1 MLVGLEPGQQ
11 EWFAEQVTNQQW
23 SVRQLEQEIKVLR
36 TNTSL
41 PLKNPKQDK
50 DVQRL
55 QEILAEQ
62 VGAPVQI
69 VNDGNDGG
77 WLKVKF
83 FDNDTLAG
91 LLERLG
97 LRYD

>member
-1 MLVGLEPGQQ
+1 
-11 EWFAEQVTNQQW
+11 T
-23 SVRQLEQEIKVLR
+23 
-36 TNTSL
+36 
-41 PLKNPKQDK
+41 
-50 DVQRL
+50 
-55 QEILAEQ
+55 ILAEQ

-69 VNDGNDGG
+69 VNDGEDGG

>member
-1 MLVGLEPGQQ
+1 M
-11 EWFAEQVTNQQW
+11 
-23 SVRQLEQEIKVLR
+23 RQLEQAVKKFKQKEV
-36 TNTSL
+36 TS
-41 PLKNPKQDK
+41 PQNPKK
-50 DVQRL
+50 DRDIERL
-55 QEILAEQ
+55 QTILAEQ

-69 VNDGNDGG
+69 ENDLTEGG

-91 LLERLG
+91 LLDKLG